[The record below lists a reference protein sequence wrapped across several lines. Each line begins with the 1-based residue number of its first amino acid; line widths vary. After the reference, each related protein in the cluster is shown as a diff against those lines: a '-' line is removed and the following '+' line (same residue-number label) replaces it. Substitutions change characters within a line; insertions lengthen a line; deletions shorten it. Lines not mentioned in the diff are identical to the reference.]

1 MARLCRSLCFLLL
14 LGATGCPALA
24 QSGYHLLSKIKIGGE
39 GGWDYVT
46 VDSAA
51 RRLYVSHSTQVE
63 VLDVDRGA
71 VVGKIPDTK
80 GVHGIALA
88 PELNRGFTS
97 NGREDAVTIFDL
109 KTLGVLGQ
117 AKTGRNPDAILY
129 DPASRRVFTFNGG
142 SRDATAIEAATG
154 AVAGTIELGGR
165 PEFAVADGE
174 GTVYVNLE
182 DKSTI
187 VALDSRKLAVKTR
200 WPLAPCEDP
209 SSMAMDRKNARL
221 FIGCRNRLMAVVDY
235 RSGKVLAT
243 LPIGQGVDA
252 TVFDPESALVFNSN
266 GDGTITVVQE
276 DSPDKF
282 HVVENVATQRGART
296 IALDS
301 KTHKLFLPVAEY
313 GSAPAATPEQP
324 RPRPSIVPDTFTILV
339 VGK

>member
-1 MARLCRSLCFLLL
+1 MTQLCRSVCFLLF

-24 QSGYHLLSKIKIGGE
+24 QSGYHLLGKIKIGGE

-63 VLDVDRGA
+63 VLDVDRGT

-97 NGREDAVTIFDL
+97 NGREDTVTIFDL
-109 KTLGVLGQ
+109 KTLAVVGS
-117 AKTGRNPDAILY
+117 AKTGKNPDAILY
-129 DPASRRVFTFNGG
+129 DAASRRVFTFNGG
-142 SRDATAIEAATG
+142 SRDATAIEAASGT
-154 AVAGTIELGGR
+154 VAGTVELGGR

-182 DKSTI
+182 DKSTV

-209 SSMAMDRKNARL
+209 SSMAMDKKNGRL
-221 FIGCRNRLMAVVDY
+221 FIGCRNRLMAVVDSQ
-235 RSGKVLAT
+235 SGKVLAT

-252 TVFDPESALVFNSN
+252 TVFDPETALVFNSN

-282 HVVENVATQRGART
+282 HGVENVVTQRGART
-296 IALDS
+296 IALDA

-313 GSAPAATPEQP
+313 GPPPAATPEQP
-324 RPRPSIVPDTFTILV
+324 RLRPSIVPDTFTILV
-339 VGK
+339 VGR